1 MHRRE
6 VLKLASAALV
16 VAVLLGSKL
25 VGPVNGCGSG
35 AAASACAA
43 SQSATPGKIPGSAW
57 LLRDRS
63 SYRPL

>member
-1 MHRRE
+1 MRRRE
-6 VLKLASAALV
+6 VVKLVSAALV

-25 VGPVNGCGSG
+25 VATVNVCGGDAG
-35 AAASACAA
+35 ACNA
-43 SQSATPGKIPGSAW
+43 SQSAAPNKIPASAW

>member
-1 MHRRE
+1 
-6 VLKLASAALV
+6 LASAVLV

-25 VGPVNGCGSG
+25 VGPVGGCGD
-35 AAASACAA
+35 AAASACSA
-43 SQSATPGKIPGSAW
+43 SPSATPGKILGSAW